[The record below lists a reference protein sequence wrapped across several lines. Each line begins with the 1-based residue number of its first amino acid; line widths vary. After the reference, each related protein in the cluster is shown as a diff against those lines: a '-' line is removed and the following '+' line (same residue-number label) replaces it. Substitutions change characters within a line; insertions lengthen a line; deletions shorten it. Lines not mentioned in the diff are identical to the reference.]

1 MWLLVVGPCLIS
13 PGFPPPLT
21 GRGCGFDSLP
31 WRLTFFE
38 MDMVALWG
46 PSALGVEGGNP
57 RLCPLVPAGLYLCT
71 EVLCPLSWPSFP
83 ACLI

>member
-31 WRLTFFE
+31 WRLTLFE
-38 MDMVALWG
+38 LDMVALWG
-46 PSALGVEGGNP
+46 PSALGVGGWQSQA
-57 RLCPLVPAGLYLCT
+57 L
-71 EVLCPLSWPSFP
+71 P
-83 ACLI
+83 ACPSGPVSLH